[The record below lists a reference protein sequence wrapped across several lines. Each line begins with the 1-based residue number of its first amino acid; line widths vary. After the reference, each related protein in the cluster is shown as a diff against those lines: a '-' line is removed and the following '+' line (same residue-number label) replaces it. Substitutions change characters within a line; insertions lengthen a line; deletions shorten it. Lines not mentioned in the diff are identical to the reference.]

1 MKNKINFSRYLLS
14 ITLLCLMITSEC
26 FGPALDEYESLS
38 SCSID
43 EQGSDL
49 TGFDQNHWSGVL
61 EEQTTLIPYS
71 KLFYNYVFEP
81 VIEKKR
87 KEGKKKIPF
96 SIFDI
101 IFNKV
106 VFATCLLIWSCILF
120 IACGTVADTY
130 ISSLMIRL
138 AECLNLSD
146 TFAGSTLLA
155 FSNAASD
162 VILGIVSVSI
172 GEKDAIDVFLGDV
185 VGACLFIIL
194 VVFGCVMVFSK
205 SGTNSSYINIPVFN
219 HLRDTIALTIG
230 LIQLLIINHLGYISP
245 KMSFIP
251 LIAYCCYVSLL
262 QWSEKST
269 SCSMP
274 LSLTIRDEYVG
285 HVYEHVVGSKE
296 GNGSGKFSLRSSN
309 VTDIRSLLYNN
320 AVNVSSIPFTPPDSL
335 NDNRNNN
342 YDKFDV
348 SVNDLEIP
356 PIKLSFLSTSED
368 DKVKS
373 NSRER
378 AINKELYWDRI
389 GSKSRSIKKTLLLL
403 TPSHSP
409 SPSLTNDELCG
420 RVLTPNSPNS
430 LLTNSIRCDSR
441 SLQDVSEK
449 GTLLPDKANNLSKGQ
464 RQAMPFQREKIFNN
478 TLEPPSQWNIN
489 RSKSPSSVVNS
500 RNIVSTASYST
511 LTTIN
516 NPIDQN
522 SNDKM
527 RSHSRDRGLNGN
539 NRSNS
544 HSELVLVSDDYAVR
558 LSRNL
563 SMSEVVYQTES
574 LYNSLLPPPAHRENV
589 MKLQKRGRML
599 SRENRTRR
607 IPGAN
612 QDLNYRQINENH
624 PIENENIDIEESVES
639 EHWSRLNYWLD
650 FEVLKEDIFGF
661 LNFIRQLLMT
671 PIMFILYLTVPSP
684 SLRRSVQIM
693 QPLFIILAVGFE
705 KKIYKNYPLFYLLAL
720 LSASILSLILFV
732 IYTCVIPPDDEY
744 SEDSTSETEN
754 QGKVLTS
761 TLNCHY
767 YTSQVQDYI
776 ESGSNNPNQTPT
788 PIIYNFNASLN
799 ANYCTEKNQQQFDT
813 KETKDDRVGSRSS
826 IKFVDI
832 DISPK
837 KRRFIK
843 NFLVYCNMLFG
854 IIMSIYWNGVLVN
867 ELVECIRVIGLT
879 LGIKPAI
886 LGLTIVAMGNSIADL
901 FANVAVS
908 RAGHAHMGL
917 AGCYGACV
925 FLLLF
930 GFGSSVFVR
939 TIQLGFSKDIHLH
952 FESQI
957 ITATYQLL
965 YFLPFSAL
973 VVVLSK
979 GRVHKIWG
987 LLFILYFIIGMIF
1000 ILNGII

>member
-1 MKNKINFSRYLLS
+1 MKNKTSYSRKTLLL
-14 ITLLCLMITSEC
+14 ITLLCLIIISGC
-26 FGPALDEYESLS
+26 SRPALDEYESLS

-49 TGFDQNHWSGVL
+49 AGFDQSHWSGIF

-71 KLFYNYVFEP
+71 RLFYNYVFEP
-81 VIEKKR
+81 VIEEKR
-87 KEGKKKIPF
+87 KEGSKSFPF
-96 SIFDI
+96 SIIGIF
-101 IFNKV
+101 FNKI
-106 VFATCLLIWSCILF
+106 VFAMCLLAWSCILF

-130 ISSLMIRL
+130 ISSLMIKL

-146 TFAGSTLLA
+146 TFTGSTLLA

-185 VGACLFIIL
+185 IGACLFIIL

-219 HLRDTIALTIG
+219 HLRDTMALTIG

-251 LIAYCCYVSLL
+251 LIAYCCYVLLL

-274 LSLTIRDEYVG
+274 LSLTIRDEYIG
-285 HVYEHVVGSKE
+285 HIYEHVINSKE
-296 GNGSGKFSLRSSN
+296 GNESSEFSLRSSN
-309 VTDIRSLLYNN
+309 VTDIRSILYNTTT
-320 AVNVSSIPFTPPDSL
+320 NVPSIPFTPPDSL
-335 NDNRNNN
+335 NGNRDNSE
-342 YDKFDV
+342 KFD
-348 SVNDLEIP
+348 SNANDLEIP
-356 PIKLSFLSTSED
+356 PIKLSFLSSEE
-368 DKVKS
+368 DKLKS
-373 NSRER
+373 VSREGTM
-378 AINKELYWDRI
+378 NKELYWDRI
-389 GSKSRSIKKTLLLL
+389 GSKSRSIKKALLLL

-409 SPSLTNDELCG
+409 SPSNANDEVSG
-420 RVLTPNSPNS
+420 RVLTPNSSNS
-430 LLTNSIRCDSR
+430 LHNNSIRCDSTL
-441 SLQDVSEK
+441 LQDSSEK
-449 GTLLPDKANNLSKGQ
+449 GALIPGKIGNASRGQ
-464 RQAMPFQREKIFNN
+464 RQMLPFQREKLFNN
-478 TLEPPSQWNIN
+478 TLEPPPQWNIH
-489 RSKSPSSVVNS
+489 RSKSPASFAANS
-500 RNIVSTASYST
+500 RNIVSPASYSA
-511 LTTIN
+511 LTTN
-516 NPIDQN
+516 NSPIDQSGKN
-522 SNDKM
+522 VM
-527 RSHSRDRGLNGN
+527 RSHSRDGVLNSSF
-539 NRSNS
+539 RSNS

-558 LSRNL
+558 LSRDL

-589 MKLQKRGRML
+589 MKLQKRGRMMT
-599 SRENRTRR
+599 RESRTRY
-607 IPGAN
+607 IIETS
-612 QDLNYRQINENH
+612 QSFSYRQISGNNL
-624 PIENENIDIEESVES
+624 IENVNVPSAEEG
-639 EHWSRLNYWLD
+639 EHRSRLSYWSD
-650 FEVLKEDIFGF
+650 FEALKEDIFGL

-671 PIMFILYLTVPSP
+671 PIMFVLYLTVPSP

-705 KKIYKNYPLFYLLAL
+705 KQMYKNYPLFYLLAL

-732 IYTCVIPPDDEY
+732 IYTCIIPPDDY
-744 SEDSTSETEN
+744 NSEDCISEAEN
-754 QGKVLTS
+754 R
-761 TLNCHY
+761 
-767 YTSQVQDYI
+767 SQVPINTHNNHDVSKTQGDDTANDL
-776 ESGSNNPNQTPT
+776 NNPAMIPK
-788 PIIYNFNASLN
+788 PIVYTYNASSN
-799 ANYCTEKNQQQFDT
+799 SENSPNKNQQNFDAR
-813 KETKDDRVGSRSS
+813 EAKDGRLGSSTS
-826 IKFVDI
+826 KKFVDI
-832 DISPK
+832 DISSD
-837 KRRFIK
+837 KRLFLK
-843 NFLVYCNMLFG
+843 NFLMYCNMLFG

-979 GRVHKIWG
+979 GRVHKVWG
-987 LLFILYFIIGMIF
+987 LIFILYFIIGMAF